1 MKLKHLFSPIIGAA
15 LLMSCGSGNQDA
27 EKKAEIVPEK
37 PKCNCTDVMEIDG
50 KAYANGDI
58 YTGLCEELDER
69 NTVVKKSEF
78 VNGILIYNW
87 RAQNVAGRYLT
98 TDSVHCTSA
107 GIQDGFQLQTTNR
120 LDVVYIGRYMEYK
133 SGKKID
139 KSIYYFLG
147 SSIAD
152 MSLTSNV
159 VPYSTPLNDDAS
171 QDAKTF
177 LINGMKK
184 ANEID
189 SHFKVIAIN

>member
-1 MKLKHLFSPIIGAA
+1 MNLKLLISPIIGAA
-15 LLMSCGSGNQDA
+15 LLMSCGGSEDTGT
-27 EKKAEIVPEK
+27 KAEVVPEK
-37 PKCNCTDVMEIDG
+37 PKCNCTDVMEIEG

-87 RAQNVAGRYLT
+87 RVQNVAGKYLT
-98 TDSVHCTSA
+98 TDSVHCSSA
-107 GIQDGFQLQTTNR
+107 GIQEGFQLQTTNR
-120 LDVVYIGRYMEYK
+120 LNVVYVERYMEYK
-133 SGKKID
+133 AGKKSD
-139 KSIYYFLG
+139 KNISFFHG

-152 MSLTSNV
+152 MSLLSNA
-159 VPYSTPLNDDAS
+159 VPYSTLLNDDAS

-189 SHFKVIAIN
+189 PHFKVLAIN